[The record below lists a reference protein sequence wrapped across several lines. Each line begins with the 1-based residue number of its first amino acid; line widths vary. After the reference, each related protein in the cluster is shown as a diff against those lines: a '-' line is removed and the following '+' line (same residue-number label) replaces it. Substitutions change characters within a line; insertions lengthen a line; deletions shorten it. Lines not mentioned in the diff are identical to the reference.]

1 VKLGLVKAETP
12 SLEAFV
18 ARLDG
23 AYGQPDLVGGSS
35 AHSRELN

>member
-35 AHSRELN
+35 AHSREGN